1 MVAERIA
8 GNKPLV
14 NYDCIPSV
22 IYTHPE
28 IAWVGEPE
36 QSLKAQGVEIN
47 SGTFLFSANGRA
59 LTAND
64 ATGVVKVVADAE
76 SDSILGVHVF
86 GPNASELVAQGVIAM
101 EMGSTAEDLA
111 LTMFAHP
118 TLSEAVHEAALGV
131 AGHAIHTLNRPQ
143 RK

>member
-1 MVAERIA
+1 M
-8 GNKPLV
+8 
-14 NYDCIPSV
+14 
-22 IYTHPE
+22 
-28 IAWVGEPE
+28 
-36 QSLKAQGVEIN
+36 
-47 SGTFLFSANGRA
+47 
-59 LTAND
+59 
-64 ATGVVKVVADAE
+64 
-76 SDSILGVHVF
+76 F

-131 AGHAIHTLNRPQ
+131 AGHAIHTLNRPT